1 MTALEQ
7 YCMAILIKI
16 IKLLC
21 ALGIC
26 GLAFYFRTPFLA
38 NLRAWVLGVIVFV
51 SIGLIISEV
60 GGIIKRASFPQKV
73 GSFLI
78 VVLTSLGLLSAVAL
92 EFNFIL
98 TKQAV
103 LNQDNNRLEQ
113 LGQQFIVGY
122 RDLSEIK
129 NLVSKKAI
137 GGVFITRRNIK
148 NKTQE
153 EIQQEIKTLQDIRHS
168 QGLPPLWIA
177 TDQEGG
183 IVSRLSPPLTQLPQ
197 LSKIIDGKKKIE
209 ENQDVVVNYA
219 RTQGRELSE
228 LGINLN
234 FAPVVD
240 LNKGIITPD
249 DRFSKI
255 YQRAISTNNEVVAKV
270 ALWYCRTLESYRVN
284 CTIKHFPGLGRVN
297 VDTHVAHAKLS
308 TPIDELSSDDWVP
321 FRQVMS
327 NSQAFTMLGHA
338 ILTAVDAKHPV
349 SFSKPVVTGI
359 IRKAWNHE
367 GILITDDFSMQA
379 VFGSEDGV
387 KKATVKALNA
397 GVDLILIAFDKD
409 LYYEAMS
416 ALLEADKTGS
426 LDKEVIETSRE
437 RLKQARKI
445 FKSN

>member
-1 MTALEQ
+1 
-7 YCMAILIKI
+7 MAILIKI
-16 IKLLC
+16 IKLIC
-21 ALGIC
+21 ALAIC

-38 NLRAWVLGVIVFV
+38 NFRAWVLGGIVVV
-51 SIGLIISEV
+51 SLGLILSEV
-60 GGIIKRASFPQKV
+60 SGLIKRASFFQRI

-78 VVLTSLGLLSAVAL
+78 VFLTSLGLLSAAAL
-92 EFNFIL
+92 ELNFIL
-98 TKQAV
+98 TKQYI

-113 LGQQFIVGY
+113 LSQHFIVGY
-122 RDLSEIK
+122 RDFDEIK
-129 NLVSKKAI
+129 KLVNQKAI
-137 GGVFITRRNIK
+137 GGVFITRRNIT
-148 NKTQE
+148 NKTKE
-153 EIQQEIKTLQDIRHS
+153 EIQQEIKALQNVRRTQS
-168 QGLPPLWIA
+168 LPPLWIA

-197 LSKIIDGKKKIE
+197 LSRIVDEKRTIE
-209 ENQDVVVNYA
+209 QNQDVVVNYA
-219 RTQGRELSE
+219 QTQGRELSE

-240 LNKGIITPD
+240 LNKGIVTPD

-255 YQRAISTNNEVVAKV
+255 YQRAISTNKDVVAKV
-270 ALWYCRTLESYRVN
+270 ALWYCQTLANYGVN

-297 VDTHVAHAKLS
+297 VDTHIAHAELS
-308 TPIDELSSDDWVP
+308 VPIDELSRDDWVP
-321 FRQVMS
+321 FREVMS

-338 ILTAVDAKHPV
+338 ILTAVDDKHPV
-349 SFSKPVVTGI
+349 SFSKSVVTGI

-397 GVDLILIAFDKD
+397 GVDLILISFDRD

-416 ALLEADKTGS
+416 ALLNAERTGE
-426 LDKEVIETSRE
+426 LDSEMMKKSRE

-445 FKSN
+445 FPSNSKIN